1 MIKRRKKGIEGERK
15 GEREGRGGKEGK
27 WAGQGQDEPI
37 KETHPSTNQP
47 PPSTVYT
54 IMNSSMCECIY
65 YVFIIMIQ

>member
-1 MIKRRKKGIEGERK
+1 MTKRREGGREEGEE
-15 GEREGRGGKEGK
+15 GREGREGR

-47 PPSTVYT
+47 PPSTTYMP
-54 IMNSSMCECIY
+54 MNSSMSECIY